1 MDGGK
6 VGYRDGI
13 AESERQMDN
22 VGPCGD
28 AQTSG
33 QSRLFSGVLSGCL
46 PSRGNSTHLRLGK
59 SSQAKLCYWFVLIQ
73 PRPISDKPY

>member
-1 MDGGK
+1 
-6 VGYRDGI
+6 
-13 AESERQMDN
+13 MDN

-46 PSRGNSTHLRLGK
+46 LQEGILHI
-59 SSQAKLCYWFVLIQ
+59 FVLA
-73 PRPISDKPY
+73 SLAKPSYVTGLCSSSRDPFQTSLIEPAGPQHFAEP